1 MGKHARR
8 KSDPYTPPQF
18 GQAATGPE
26 VSAFD
31 ANVSSHV
38 VAAADKRLFGAYPY
52 DNEPGSKPAID
63 PSTGN
68 RREQ

>member
-8 KSDPYTPPQF
+8 KSDPYQPPEF
-18 GQAATGPE
+18 GQAATPGGIKD
-26 VSAFD
+26 FD
-31 ANVSSHV
+31 ANVSAHV
-38 VAAADKRLFGAYPY
+38 VVAADKRLHGQYPY

-63 PSTGN
+63 PSTGR